1 MSFEKKKKEYEE
13 MNVANARAL
22 SFLGFQ
28 YIYSKLC
35 ISKLRLG
42 IPKLAETKKG
52 NTLYYM

>member
-1 MSFEKKKKEYEE
+1 